1 MKEQI
6 KIFENAQFG
15 RIRTSVSDSGEP
27 LFCLADVCKALDLQ
41 QVSKLRQ
48 RLNSKGMHTIPL
60 LTNGGTQRAY
70 FITEPNLYRCIFQS
84 REKEAEQFQDWV
96 CGEVLPSIRKS
107 GGYMVAK
114 SDETPEQIMARA
126 LMVAK
131 DTIDRQQAALA
142 KAESENTSLKS
153 QNEVLVSMNED
164 KSEHIRQLLPAANFA
179 RAVETSQHSILVFE
193 LARIINQNG
202 VKIGQNRLFKWL
214 RDEGYLCKK
223 GEMYNQPTQKAMDR
237 GLFEIK
243 KTVITKPSGD
253 SIVTT
258 TTKVTGKGQIY
269 FVNRFLHG
277 VQRRKNADIQMNV
290 EAKQEGGA
298 A

>member
-1 MKEQI
+1 M
-6 KIFENAQFG
+6 
-15 RIRTSVSDSGEP
+15 
-27 LFCLADVCKALDLQ
+27 
-41 QVSKLRQ
+41 
-48 RLNSKGMHTIPL
+48 
-60 LTNGGTQRAY
+60 
-70 FITEPNLYRCIFQS
+70 
-84 REKEAEQFQDWV
+84 
-96 CGEVLPSIRKS
+96 
-107 GGYMVAK
+107 
-114 SDETPEQIMARA
+114 
-126 LMVAK
+126 
-131 DTIDRQQAALA
+131 
-142 KAESENTSLKS
+142 
-153 QNEVLVSMNED
+153 
-164 KSEHIRQLLPAANFA
+164 LPAANFA

-193 LARIINQNG
+193 LARIINHNG

>member
-1 MKEQI
+1 MYGTME
-6 KIFENAQFG
+6 
-15 RIRTSVSDSGEP
+15 EP
-27 LFCLADVCKALDLQ
+27 LFKAKDVTDMLGLKNPREVMSRIDEEERR
-41 QVSKLRQ
+41 KLNLPRQ
-48 RLNSKGMHTIPL
+48 GETWM
-60 LTNGGTQRAY
+60 LTENG
-70 FITEPNLYRCIFQS
+70 LYEVLMQS
-84 REKEAEQFQDWV
+84 RKPIAKTFKKGVKAILKE
-96 CGEVLPSIRKS
+96 IRTR

-114 SDETPEQIMARA
+114 QDETPEQIMARA

-131 DTIDRQQAALA
+131 DTIDRQREALA
-142 KAESENTSLKS
+142 DIERDKEILI
-153 QNEVLVSMNED
+153 SMNEE

-179 RAVETSQHSILVFE
+179 RAVETSEHSILVSE

-214 RDEGYLCKK
+214 RDEGYLCTK

-277 VQRRKNADIQMNV
+277 VQRRKNADRQMNA